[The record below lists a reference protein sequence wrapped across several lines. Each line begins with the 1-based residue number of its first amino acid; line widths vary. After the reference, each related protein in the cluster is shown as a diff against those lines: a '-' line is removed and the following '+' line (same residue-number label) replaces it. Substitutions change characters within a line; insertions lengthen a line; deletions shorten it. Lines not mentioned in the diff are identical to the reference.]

1 MQATLQR
8 TSLAQPDRV
17 QGALVL
23 CSSPLDAERVTANLL
38 SRFGSAVEEAPDIDS
53 ALAALGRGAKAVVCA
68 SAPGAEELPATES
81 WPPTIVLGT
90 TFVDTAL
97 SALYDR
103 AGRGVIAAYSS
114 TDQAELTREL
124 ERGFSYLEGLTRPGN
139 KRPRPRRG
147 PRDVVSAIFQATGTA
162 AARHQRAVMPAATPA
177 AMEGIMGPSRL
188 RFPVMGGGSLP
199 PMLAFLPAVAAV
211 VAVWFSVADHVSQPP
226 RIGTTGHPAAFEWD
240 QRIFW
245 GKQQFAAWLKTRGV
259 SYSAWA
265 TNHPSAASMLEH
277 PAPRP

>member
-1 MQATLQR
+1 MMQATLQR
-8 TSLAQPDRV
+8 TLLAEPDRA
-17 QGALVL
+17 QGALIL
-23 CSSPLDAERVTANLL
+23 CSSPVDTERVAATLL

-68 SAPGAEELPATES
+68 GAPGAEELPATES

-90 TFVDTAL
+90 TFVDTEL
-97 SALYDR
+97 SALYDK

-114 TDQAELTREL
+114 TDQAELAREL
-124 ERGFSYLEGLTRPGN
+124 ERGFRYLDGLTDPGK
-139 KRPRPRRG
+139 KRPRRRRG

-162 AARHQRAVMPAATPA
+162 AARHQRAVIPAATPA
-177 AMEGIMGPSRL
+177 AMEGITGPSRM
-188 RFPVMGGGSLP
+188 RFPGASLP

-211 VAVWFSVADHVSQPP
+211 VAVWVSVAHHVSQPP

-240 QRIFW
+240 HRIFW

-265 TNHPSAASMLEH
+265 TNHPSAASALEH
-277 PAPRP
+277 PAPPP